1 VSKVLVLGGSRSG
14 KSAFAE
20 ELLDSWLE
28 VTYLATSRV
37 DDADAEWAARVAV
50 HRSRRPVG
58 WTTLETTLPSELVRG
73 GAVLV
78 DSVTTWVAALMDET
92 GVWDAADSAGAHAA
106 DSAGAHAAE
115 RSDNGAAALQRLA
128 ARCDALV
135 NNWVMT
141 PAHVVAVSDE
151 VGLGVVPE
159 TRAGRLFR
167 DTLGAV
173 NQRLAATADEVWFV
187 VAGLPQ
193 RLR

>member
-1 VSKVLVLGGSRSG
+1 MTRVLVLGGSRSG

-20 ELLDSWLE
+20 SLLADRAD
-28 VTYLATSRV
+28 VTYLATSSAAP
-37 DDADAEWAARVAV
+37 DDQEWAARVAA
-50 HRSRRPVG
+50 HRARRPSAWATV
-58 WTTLETTLPSELVRG
+58 ETTAPSDLLRG

-92 GVWDAADSAGAHAA
+92 GVWSGHPDAGTW
-106 DSAGAHAAE
+106 
-115 RSDNGAAALQRLA
+115 LA

-135 NNWVMT
+135 NAWAMT

-167 DTLGAV
+167 DALGEV
-173 NQRLAATADEVWFV
+173 NQRLAGTADEVWFV

>member
-1 VSKVLVLGGSRSG
+1 VTRVLVLGGSRSG

-20 ELLDSWLE
+20 SLLDGRAD
-28 VTYLATSRV
+28 VTYLATSTGAP
-37 DDADAEWAARVAV
+37 DDAEWTARVAA
-50 HRSRRPVG
+50 HRERRPAG
-58 WTTLETTLPSELVRG
+58 WTTVETTAPSDLLRG

-92 GVWDAADSAGAHAA
+92 GVWDDDPGAEQQLAD
-106 DSAGAHAAE
+106 
-115 RSDNGAAALQRLA
+115 
-128 ARCDALV
+128 RCDALV
-135 NNWVMT
+135 NSWAMT

-151 VGLGVVPE
+151 VGLGVVPD

-167 DTLGAV
+167 DVLGEV
-173 NQRLAATADEVWFV
+173 NQRLAGTADEVWFV

>member
-37 DDADAEWAARVAV
+37 DDADAEWAARVDA

-92 GVWDAADSAGAHAA
+92 GVWDTADPT
-106 DSAGAHAAE
+106 GAHAAE
-115 RSDNGAAALQRLA
+115 RAADDGPAALQRLA

>member
-1 VSKVLVLGGSRSG
+1 MTRILVLGGSRSG
-14 KSAFAE
+14 KSAHAE
-20 ELLDSWLE
+20 ALVAGRPD
-28 VTYLATSRV
+28 VTYLATSV
-37 DDADAEWAARVAV
+37 APDGDDEWMARVAL
-50 HRSRRPVG
+50 HRARRPAD
-58 WTTLETTLPSELVRG
+58 WTTLETTAPSELLRRG
-73 GAVLV
+73 TVLV

-92 GVWDAADSAGAHAA
+92 GVWTDEPGSAG
-106 DSAGAHAAE
+106 
-115 RSDNGAAALQRLA
+115 RLA

-135 NNWVMT
+135 NAWAMT

-159 TRAGRLFR
+159 TRSGRLFR

-173 NQRLAATADEVWFV
+173 NQRLAGTADEVWFV

>member
-1 VSKVLVLGGSRSG
+1 VSRVLVLGGARSG
-14 KSAFAE
+14 KSAHAE
-20 ELLDSWLE
+20 SLVEDRDD
-28 VTYLATSRV
+28 VIYLATSV
-37 DDADAEWAARVAV
+37 PVPGDDEWAQRLAA
-50 HRSRRPVG
+50 HRARRPSG
-58 WTTLETTLPSELVRG
+58 WTTLETTAPSDLLRG
-73 GAVLV
+73 GTILV

-92 GVWDAADSAGAHAA
+92 GVWAGEP
-106 DSAGAHAAE
+106 GAAE
-115 RSDNGAAALQRLA
+115 RLA

-135 NNWVMT
+135 NAWAMT

-159 TRAGRLFR
+159 TSSGRLFR

-173 NQRLAATADEVWFV
+173 NQRLAGTADEVWFV

>member
-1 VSKVLVLGGSRSG
+1 MSRVLVLGGSRSG
-14 KSAFAE
+14 KSAHAE
-20 ELLDSWLE
+20 SLLADRAD
-28 VTYLATSRV
+28 VVYLATSAPAP
-37 DDADAEWAARVAV
+37 DDAEWAQRVAA
-50 HRSRRPVG
+50 HRARRPAG
-58 WTTLETTLPSELVRG
+58 WTTLETTAPSDLLRG

-92 GVWDAADSAGAHAA
+92 GVWTAEPGA
-106 DSAGAHAAE
+106 SG
-115 RSDNGAAALQRLA
+115 RLA
-128 ARCDALV
+128 DRVDALV
-135 NNWVMT
+135 NAWAMT

-167 DTLGAV
+167 DTLGEV
-173 NQRLAATADEVWFV
+173 NQRLAGTADEVWFV

>member
-1 VSKVLVLGGSRSG
+1 MSRVLVLGGSRSG
-14 KSAFAE
+14 KSAYAE
-20 ELLDSWLE
+20 QLLEGRDD
-28 VTYLATSRV
+28 VTYLATSRI
-37 DDADAEWAARVAV
+37 DDTDAEWASRVAT

-58 WTTLETTLPSELVRG
+58 WTTLETTVPAELVRG

-78 DSVTTWVAALMDET
+78 DSITTWVAALMDET
-92 GVWDAADSAGAHAA
+92 GVWDTADSGGAHAA
-106 DSAGAHAAE
+106 AEAGDA
-115 RSDNGAAALQRLA
+115 AAALARLA
-128 ARCDALV
+128 ERCDALV
-135 NNWVMT
+135 NNWVMS

-167 DTLGAV
+167 DTLGTV

-193 RLR
+193 KLR

>member
-1 VSKVLVLGGSRSG
+1 MSRVLVLGGSRSG
-14 KSAFAE
+14 KSAHAE
-20 ELLDSWLE
+20 SLLADRPD
-28 VTYLATSRV
+28 VTYLATSRPPG
-37 DDADAEWAARVAV
+37 DDAEWAARVAA
-50 HRSRRPVG
+50 HRARRPAS
-58 WTTLETTLPSELVRG
+58 WTTLETTAPAELVRS

-92 GVWDAADSAGAHAA
+92 GVWADGP
-106 DSAGAHAAE
+106 
-115 RSDNGAAALQRLA
+115 GAAGRLA
-128 ARCDALV
+128 SRCDALLDA
-135 NNWVMT
+135 WTAT

-167 DTLGAV
+167 DVLGSV
-173 NQRLAATADEVWFV
+173 NQRLAGSADEVWFV

>member
-1 VSKVLVLGGSRSG
+1 MCIR
-14 KSAFAE
+14 
-20 ELLDSWLE
+20 D
-28 VTYLATSRV
+28 RV
-37 DDADAEWAARVAV
+37 
-50 HRSRRPVG
+50 
-58 WTTLETTLPSELVRG
+58 WTAPSELLRG

-92 GVWDAADSAGAHAA
+92 GVWTDDPGS
-106 DSAGAHAAE
+106 AE
-115 RSDNGAAALQRLA
+115 RLA
-128 ARCDALV
+128 GRCDALV
-135 NNWVMT
+135 NSWTMT

-167 DTLGAV
+167 DTLGEV
-173 NQRLAATADEVWFV
+173 NQRLAGTADEVWFV

>member
-1 VSKVLVLGGSRSG
+1 MSKVLVLGGSRSG
-14 KSAFAE
+14 KSAYAE
-20 ELLDSWLE
+20 QLLDGWLE
-28 VTYLATSRV
+28 VTYLATSQIN
-37 DDADAEWAARVAV
+37 DADSEWATRVAA
-50 HRSRRPVG
+50 HRSRRPMG
-58 WTTLETTLPSELVRG
+58 WTTLETTAPSELVRG

-78 DSVTTWVAALMDET
+78 DSITTWVAALMDET

-106 DSAGAHAAE
+106 ERAG
-115 RSDNGAAALQRLA
+115 DGVAALDRLA
-128 ARCDALV
+128 ERCDALV

-167 DTLGAV
+167 DALGMV

-187 VAGLPQ
+187 IAGLPQ

>member
-1 VSKVLVLGGSRSG
+1 MSRVLVLGGSRSG
-14 KSAFAE
+14 KSAHAE
-20 ELLDSWLE
+20 QLLEGWDD

-37 DDADAEWAARVAV
+37 DDTDTEWAARVAV
-50 HRSRRPVG
+50 HRARRPAHWRTV
-58 WTTLETTLPSELVRG
+58 ETTAPSELVRA

-92 GVWDAADSAGAHAA
+92 GIWDVAEDAGAHAA
-106 DSAGAHAAE
+106 DRSPAAAVAARERLAE
-115 RSDNGAAALQRLA
+115 RI
-128 ARCDALV
+128 DALV
-135 NNWVMT
+135 SNWVMT

-167 DTLGAV
+167 DTLGTV

>member
-1 VSKVLVLGGSRSG
+1 MKTATVPNQFRPTLAAIVAQVPHVSGPAAVRSTGLKAALKVSALGVLDLAG
-14 KSAFAE
+14 
-20 ELLDSWLE
+20 SWLGR
-28 VTYLATSRV
+28 A
-37 DDADAEWAARVAV
+37 
-50 HRSRRPVG
+50 P
-58 WTTLETTLPSELVRG
+58 
-73 GAVLV
+73 VLV

-92 GVWDAADSAGAHAA
+92 GVWGDEPG
-106 DSAGAHAAE
+106 AAE
-115 RSDNGAAALQRLA
+115 QLA
-128 ARCDALV
+128 GRCDALV
-135 NNWVMT
+135 NAWTMT

-167 DTLGAV
+167 DTLGSV